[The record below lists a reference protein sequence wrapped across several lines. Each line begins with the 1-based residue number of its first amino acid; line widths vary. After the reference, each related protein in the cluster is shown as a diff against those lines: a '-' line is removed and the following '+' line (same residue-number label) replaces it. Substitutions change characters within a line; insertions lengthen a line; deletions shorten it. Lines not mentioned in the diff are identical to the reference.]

1 MRSWRSTERALIE
14 DARRDGGMVRV
25 TWHER
30 DRLFVISHWRDNV
43 CVAASRVDVHDAGP
57 MIGVLV
63 DGLSSAVNH
72 RPEPVPQPP
81 TRWERLRRQLTRRA
95 A

>member
-1 MRSWRSTERALIE
+1 MRSWRSQERALIE
-14 DARRDGGMVRV
+14 DARRDGAMVRV

-30 DRLFVISHWRDNV
+30 DGLFVISHWRDNV

-57 MIGVLV
+57 LIGVLV

-72 RPEPVPQPP
+72 HPEPVPQPP
-81 TRWERLRRQLTRRA
+81 SRLERLIDQFRRRA